1 MSGASEHA
9 RRKQECRE
17 ANRLGVGLAEP
28 LEQGHAHPELLSL
41 GVEDQG
47 RQLVMVADQHEH
59 VAEPNRTY
67 GATHG
72 GVSQV
77 RLGDELSA

>member
-1 MSGASEHA
+1 V
-9 RRKQECRE
+9 CRE
-17 ANRLGVGLAEP
+17 ANRLGVGFAEP
-28 LEQGHAHPELLSL
+28 LEQGHAHPELLGL

-67 GATHG
+67 GATQRE
-72 GVSQV
+72 VSQV
-77 RLGDELSA
+77 RLGRRMMGGSPSYPSTRAG